1 MKKTTSLFLFVFFLI
16 LLFDTKEFDESV
28 RKKKLT
34 EVARRIEEN
43 NKDYLG
49 LLAFEI
55 SFV

>member
-28 RKKKLT
+28 RKKSLT

-43 NKDYLG
+43 NKDYLV

>member
-28 RKKKLT
+28 RKKNLT